1 MRSATVSEVV
11 GAFLRCEGGEE
22 PTDRCGEVL
31 GGACG
36 GFAQEVF
43 ELGKDLLDRVEV
55 GRVFRQEQQFGAG
68 RADEPAHGFAFVA
81 AEIVHDDDVARLQ
94 GGEENLLDIG
104 LKGRAVDR
112 TVEQPWRVDSV
123 VAKRRQ
129 EGGGFPMAVRDLGGE
144 PHAARRPSP

>member
-1 MRSATVSEVV
+1 MSLGRSISCVSEVV

-68 RADEPAHGFAFVA
+68 RADEPAHGFALWLP
-81 AEIVHDDDVARLQ
+81 RLSMTTMSPAF
-94 GGEENLLDIG
+94 
-104 LKGRAVDR
+104 KVGRR
-112 TVEQPWRVDSV
+112 TCST
-123 VAKRRQ
+123 
-129 EGGGFPMAVRDLGGE
+129 
-144 PHAARRPSP
+144 